1 MDDSKAG
8 PTTAQLTQSLT
19 DHQGLITVVVNLQ
32 LPPWPE
38 ITLPAPPPP
47 VALPAPPAPV
57 DDLEPVPRPSNPDP
71 LPVAPAPGV
80 KQNWVNRW
88 LGHVWLGLA
97 DDARWF
103 YKKMHFWMFAIISC
117 APDLYNA
124 AVDNHILPGGH
135 VPPPLEKFFNVIGF
149 LGVAST
155 LVKAKQKIQSSD

>member
-1 MDDSKAG
+1 MDDSKVD
-8 PTTAQLTQSLT
+8 PTPTQLTQT
-19 DHQGLITVVVNLQ
+19 IADRQGIITVVVNLQ

-38 ITLPAPPPP
+38 ITPPAPPQP
-47 VALPAPPAPV
+47 VAFPAPPAPV
-57 DDLEPVPRPSNPDP
+57 DDLEPIPAPSPDP
-71 LPVAPAPGV
+71 LPVTPAPVV

-97 DDARWF
+97 DDAKRF
-103 YKKMHFWMFAIISC
+103 YKKMHFWMFAIISA

-135 VPPPLEKFFNVIGF
+135 VPPPLEKFFNIIGF

-155 LVKAKQKIQSSD
+155 LVKAKQKIQSSS